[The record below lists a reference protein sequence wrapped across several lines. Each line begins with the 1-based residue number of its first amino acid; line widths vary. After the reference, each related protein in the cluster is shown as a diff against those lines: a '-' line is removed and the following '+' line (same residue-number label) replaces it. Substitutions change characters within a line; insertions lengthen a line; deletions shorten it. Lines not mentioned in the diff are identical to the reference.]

1 MAICL
6 IAGGQFALHANAHVG
21 PQPNL
26 ADDFTEAGSSVQRVV
41 KRLGQPAE
49 LPDIYYIILDG
60 YARAD
65 ILRDYYDFDNTP
77 FLQQLRDRGLFV
89 ADRSNSNYT
98 LTYLSLAS
106 SLNMRD
112 IHQDLDARNADDPD
126 RAWAHALLW
135 NHRVGRMLQAVG
147 YQYVHLQTNWTGTQN
162 SDIADLTM
170 PKTLPEYD
178 IVLANTTMLKPLMSM
193 RLLPKLTGPT
203 GGDLHRY
210 TFDTLERLARTEDA
224 AGPRFVFA
232 HLICPH
238 PPHVIDRDG
247 NVRESPARD
256 AQEFSSMPL
265 WRDHEGYLGQMEFCN
280 RRVVDI
286 VERAAG
292 FAARGDPHRAGRSR
306 LGIIVP
312 SRQLGNQTAPARP
325 RTNGDPERLP
335 RAGGHPPAART
346 RYLARQHLSDR
357 AVRAAWRSARSL
369 GRPRVLLLVR

>member
-1 MAICL
+1 
-6 IAGGQFALHANAHVG
+6 
-21 PQPNL
+21 
-26 ADDFTEAGSSVQRVV
+26 
-41 KRLGQPAE
+41 
-49 LPDIYYIILDG
+49 
-60 YARAD
+60 
-65 ILRDYYDFDNTP
+65 
-77 FLQQLRDRGLFV
+77 
-89 ADRSNSNYT
+89 
-98 LTYLSLAS
+98 
-106 SLNMRD
+106 
-112 IHQDLDARNADDPD
+112 
-126 RAWAHALLW
+126 
-135 NHRVGRMLQAVG
+135 
-147 YQYVHLQTNWTGTQN
+147 
-162 SDIADLTM
+162 M

-286 VERAAG
+286 VDALQASQREAILIVQADHGSASSFQAGSSAIKQPRLVRERTAILNAYLVPEAIRRRLAPDISPVNTFRIVLSELLG
-292 FAARGDPHRAGRSR
+292 VRLDPLEDRVYFSWYDEPHRFFDVTEQVHIDARET
-306 LGIIVP
+306 P
-312 SRQLGNQTAPARP
+312 PEKPAR
-325 RTNGDPERLP
+325 TDSV
-335 RAGGHPPAART
+335 
-346 RYLARQHLSDR
+346 QH
-357 AVRAAWRSARSL
+357 
-369 GRPRVLLLVR
+369 